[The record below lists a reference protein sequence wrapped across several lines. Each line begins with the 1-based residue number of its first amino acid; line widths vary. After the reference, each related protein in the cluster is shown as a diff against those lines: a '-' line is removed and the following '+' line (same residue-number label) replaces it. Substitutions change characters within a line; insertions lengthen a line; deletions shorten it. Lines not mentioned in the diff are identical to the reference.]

1 MILLN
6 TNTKRLLHDIYRN
19 AVLNSSSG
27 TQVLRNVIKQLE
39 YAEIDDEDSEIIDS
53 FIDGIRWTIGQRE
66 MHKDMEKMIV
76 AIKTTLH
83 YLSLWINPDLE
94 VEFTDRIKK
103 VKSSLEKILS
113 KSLTPTESVMI
124 HDNYGIRGIMD
135 VLDDEEL
142 AIQHIY
148 DLYDAFFSIVARRSK
163 KKKQEFESWLVTQ
176 DLSAEEKKSI
186 ALVFNCPFGISF
198 RKDFIQAPKPN
209 GYKSLQFTLSIPM
222 YSQVLPG
229 AQVEIQLRT
238 SAMHFVATEG
248 TAKHEYYKEE
258 LLREVKGIFTL
269 DDLQF

>member
-1 MILLN
+1 MN
-6 TNTKRLLHDIYRN
+6 TNTKRLLHDIYRD
-19 AVLNSSSG
+19 AVLNSISG
-27 TQVLRNVIKQLE
+27 TQVLRSIIRQLE
-39 YAEIDDEDSEIIDS
+39 YVEIADEDSEIIDS
-53 FIDGIRWTIGQRE
+53 FVDGIRWTIGQRE
-66 MHKDMEKMIV
+66 MNKDMEEMIV

-83 YLSLWINPDLE
+83 YLSLWIHPDLD

-124 HDNYGIRGIMD
+124 HDNYGIRGIVD
-135 VLDDEEL
+135 EDDENL

-148 DLYDAFFSIVARRSK
+148 NLYHAFFSIVARRSK
-163 KKKQEFESWLVTQ
+163 KKKQQFEKWLVNQ

-186 ALVFNCPFGISF
+186 ELVLNCPFGISF
-198 RKDFIQAPKPN
+198 RKDFIQSPKPN
-209 GYKSLQFTLSIPM
+209 GYKSLQFTLSIPV

-238 SAMHFVATEG
+238 SSMHFVATEG

-258 LLREVKGIFTL
+258 LLREVQGIFTL
-269 DDLQF
+269 EDLQF